1 MPDLPLM
8 IYKHTEINHG
18 NKVCGLGIF
27 NPQITLLCCSFIVM
41 RVKMQ

>member
-8 IYKHTEINHG
+8 IYKCTEINPG
-18 NKVCGLGIF
+18 NKDCGLGIF
-27 NPQITLLCCSFIVM
+27 NPQITLLCGCFIVR